1 MSYLTQNGEEKIHNE
16 YNTKIQ
22 EIFDDNNLSFI
33 SFSSYDSIDNMKFQ
47 KMGQYT
53 CDECCSIPK
62 IINLDEKT
70 KTVTLKCP
78 NHGVKN
84 MNLKTYLFNCLNY
97 NSTNWKCSTCE
108 KIQKNFPENFK
119 YCECGTV
126 FCETCFKMHNRK
138 VGHKFFI
145 DSSEFDLKCKKSK
158 EHFEEFYTGFCYD
171 CQIQFCS
178 KCKEEHKWH
187 ESININD
194 NEIQLKKEDIKKI
207 QDMNNEYERLIS
219 YYQSLIKLNKLIIY
233 SYENFKN
240 NYYNLINIKTIIN
253 NLRRNQL
260 IEAFDNT
267 ENNVNA
273 PTVKNQNTFNY
284 VKNLFGKELKEETE
298 RISIN
303 NKFVNNYDLKVLS
316 QLPLNNLRLLI
327 LENNLITQISSLRNC
342 NFTNLLILNLNNNA
356 IEDISVIEN
365 VKFNDIQALFLRNNA
380 VKDINVFGKKKLPYL
395 RQLDLRNNYI
405 EDIRVFDSWKNN
417 LESLQSLYLTGN
429 AFDKN
434 KCEETIKILEELVE
448 KEY

>member
-1 MSYLTQNGEEKIHNE
+1 M
-16 YNTKIQ
+16 
-22 EIFDDNNLSFI
+22 
-33 SFSSYDSIDNMKFQ
+33 
-47 KMGQYT
+47 
-53 CDECCSIPK
+53 
-62 IINLDEKT
+62 
-70 KTVTLKCP
+70 
-78 NHGVKN
+78 
-84 MNLKTYLFNCLNY
+84 
-97 NSTNWKCSTCE
+97 
-108 KIQKNFPENFK
+108 
-119 YCECGTV
+119 
-126 FCETCFKMHNRK
+126 
-138 VGHKFFI
+138 
-145 DSSEFDLKCKKSK
+145 
-158 EHFEEFYTGFCYD
+158 
-171 CQIQFCS
+171 
-178 KCKEEHKWH
+178 
-187 ESININD
+187 
-194 NEIQLKKEDIKKI
+194 
-207 QDMNNEYERLIS
+207 
-219 YYQSLIKLNKLIIY
+219 IIY